1 MANLNRWVQVGVPP
15 RSAPRLTVAADG
27 SLVRDA
33 HGNATGGIRTPSVD
47 VPVAT
52 ITGLRNAGGSFCSL
66 FGTTTPFD
74 AATLAGPVPDPRSVR
89 AGVRPG
95 DAAVGAQRLVAPH
108 GGEPLPSAAR
118 QLAVPPGQP

>member
-1 MANLNRWVQVGVPP
+1 MANLGRWVRFGVPP
-15 RSAPRLTVAADG
+15 RPAPRLAIAADG

-52 ITGLRNAGGSFCSL
+52 ITGLRNAGGTFCSL

-74 AATLAGPVPDPRSVR
+74 AATLASLYPTHDRYVRAFARAALRSV
-89 AGVRPG
+89 V
-95 DAAVGAQRLVAPH
+95 H
-108 GGEPLPSAAR
+108 GWLLPTEANHFTSAAR
-118 QLAVPPGQP
+118 QLAVP